1 MALRH
6 HRGAPR
12 LLAILLVFWSLFARA
27 AWAQEVEFVDG
38 VDEDGNT
45 VQVRADRIPSLYT
58 GDYGDCLG
66 GESLFNVTKF
76 DAALYA
82 DNFTVLF
89 HLHGTT
95 NLRREDV
102 MREFIWSEGFC
113 FESCY

>member
-1 MALRH
+1 M
-6 HRGAPR
+6 
-12 LLAILLVFWSLFARA
+12 LLAFAASVVGR
-27 AWAQEVEFVDG
+27 EVKYVDG
-38 VDEDGNT
+38 VDNEGNE
-45 VQVRADRIPSLYT
+45 VLLRADRVPTLFT

-95 NLRREDV
+95 NLAKEDV
-102 MREFIWSEGFC
+102 MCKSSESLMMFGGATNC
-113 FESCY
+113 FFSAYISRCL